1 MTTAYFYGIRWLT
14 PIVFTALMALL
25 TSIISQLSY
34 AFFTNKEFI
43 KNGTEEMK
51 KLQKEL
57 LAMQPSEPA
66 YLEKQNK
73 MLDLN
78 MALMT
83 HTMKPSMITM
93 IPFLLIFFYAKS
105 IVTMDEPII
114 LLPFSVPLV
123 GSSIEFIGTYI
134 LFNLLFTTLVRQIIR
149 R

>member
-34 AFFTNKEFI
+34 TFFTNKDFM

-57 LAMQPSEPA
+57 LAMQPSDPS

-134 LFNLLFTTLVRQIIR
+134 LFNLIFTSLVRRIIR